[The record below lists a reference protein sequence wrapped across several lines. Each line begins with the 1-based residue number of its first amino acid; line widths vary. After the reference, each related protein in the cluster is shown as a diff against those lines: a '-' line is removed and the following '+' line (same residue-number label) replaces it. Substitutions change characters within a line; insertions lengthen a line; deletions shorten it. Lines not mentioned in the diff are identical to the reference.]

1 MDERHAYAAVTGQVI
16 LQLRTGR
23 MSQEALARKARLS
36 QSALSRFENG
46 QTLPDI
52 YELRALAQALDERP
66 HQLTGKIEIAF
77 ARARDEA
84 RRRASV
90 DAGKKGAESP
100 WSGVAAVML
109 AAFAM
114 MGVAAML
121 EEAEKKHP
129 RKKS

>member
-1 MDERHAYAAVTGQVI
+1 MDERDAYAAVAGQVI
-16 LQLRTGR
+16 LQLRKGR
-23 MSQEALARKARLS
+23 MSQEALAKKAQLS

-46 QTLPDI
+46 QTLPDV
-52 YELRALAQALDERP
+52 YELRALASALEEQP
-66 HQLTGKIEIAF
+66 HQLTAKIEIAF

-84 RRRASV
+84 RRRTSP
-90 DAGKKGAESP
+90 DAAKKAAESP

-114 MGVAAML
+114 IGVAAML
-121 EEAEKKHP
+121 DEAEKKNT